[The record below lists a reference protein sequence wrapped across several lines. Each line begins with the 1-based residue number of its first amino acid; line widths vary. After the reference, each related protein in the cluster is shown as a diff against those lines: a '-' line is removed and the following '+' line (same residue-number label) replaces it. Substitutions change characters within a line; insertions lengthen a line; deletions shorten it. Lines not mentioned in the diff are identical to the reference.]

1 MVDSYRTTR
10 GSAPAVRW
18 KKTSNESEIVSKKKA
33 KKQKESSDTPDTGLK
48 NKANT
53 SKQTRV
59 S

>member
-1 MVDSYRTTR
+1 MTRTGQPEAQTEL
-10 GSAPAVRW
+10 VRW
-18 KKTSNESEIVSKKKA
+18 KRTSNESEIVSKKKA

-53 SKQTRV
+53 SKQTKV